1 MDLSK
6 SKFKTSCFVFIVEKS
21 CFEMI
26 VSVLQ
31 GIIHLVRTQNFQK
44 NPYLLP
50 LIRADTWRIR
60 GSEML
65 AFQKMLCTYQM
76 DDCQWRI
83 LHL

>member
-21 CFEMI
+21 CFKMI

-44 NPYLLP
+44 KP
-50 LIRADTWRIR
+50 LSLTPDTGRYVAYQGVR
-60 GSEML
+60 NVSFSENVV
-65 AFQKMLCTYQM
+65 YVPNG
-76 DDCQWRI
+76 
-83 LHL
+83 